1 MLTNGFYVTLVIEMR
16 LFMYFVQ
23 IPLSGYVGLVVL
35 DAGGARGR
43 LAGDSRLLQSRLDHP
58 DLLVLT
64 SRSSVQEHSL
74 HSTKNTVKTYGFV
87 QFPFSDHVPNKK
99 LVFLSKNIINYS
111 SKKNVR
117 SF

>member
-1 MLTNGFYVTLVIEMR
+1 MQFS
-16 LFMYFVQ
+16 LFPTQKQLSTCLQRFLRHTSHKNALFLYFVQ
-23 IPLSGYVGLVVL
+23 IPPSGYVGLVVL

-99 LVFLSKNIINYS
+99 TGLFE
-111 SKKNVR
+111 
-117 SF
+117 